1 MLLSLALRR
10 FRKEFNLTQKQVA
23 DAGNVSV
30 RAYQTYEANERFP
43 NVENIIA
50 IADYYG
56 ISLDYLVGRTDSL
69 STVERERMEKSRLKQ
84 SVFDASRSA
93 LVSADFSDAQTNAI
107 ASAITKAFEAFEQ
120 NKYVA
125 NNSAVNK

>member
-23 DAGNVSV
+23 DAGNFAV
-30 RAYQTYEANERFP
+30 RTYQKYESNESSP
-43 NVENIIA
+43 NIENIIA

-56 ISLDYLVGRTDSL
+56 ISLDYLVGRSDSL
-69 STVERERMEKSRLKQ
+69 STVERERME

-125 NNSAVNK
+125 DNPAVNK

>member
-23 DAGNVSV
+23 DAGNIAV
-30 RAYQTYEANERFP
+30 RTYQTYEANERFP

-56 ISLDYLVGRTDSL
+56 ISLDYLVGRSDSL
-69 STVERERMEKSRLKQ
+69 STVERERMEKSRLNQ
-84 SVFDASRSA
+84 TVFDASRSA
-93 LVSADFSDAQTNAI
+93 LLSAEFSDAQTNAI
-107 ASAITKAFEAFEQ
+107 ACAITKAFEAYEQ
-120 NKYVA
+120 NK
-125 NNSAVNK
+125 